1 MAAVFRQALR
11 AEWVKARS
19 DRGTAWLLATL
30 VTLSVA
36 VSAASVAAARC
47 PAAGCGQDPA
57 RISLTGV
64 YLGQVV
70 AALAGVLVIG
80 GEYGTGMIRLTLA
93 AVPRR
98 GRLLAAKAVV
108 VAALVLAASAV
119 AVGASMLAGRLILP
133 GHGFTSASGFDLAS
147 AAMWR
152 ASLFGAADLTLIA
165 LLGLGVAAAVRDSAV
180 ATGVTL
186 GVLYLF
192 PVAAGL
198 VQDPA
203 LQRHLEQVGP
213 LAASM
218 DSLATTGL
226 STLPLSPWQGLGVV
240 ALWAAGALILGGTVL
255 RVRDA

>member
-1 MAAVFRQALR
+1 MRRALR

-19 DRGTAWLLATL
+19 DRGTAWLLAAL
-30 VTLSVA
+30 VTLGVV
-36 VSAASVAAARC
+36 VSAVSVAAARC

-80 GEYGTGMIRLTLA
+80 GEYGTGMIRVTLA

-98 GRLLAAKAVV
+98 GRLLAAKAIV
-108 VAALVLAASAV
+108 VAGLVLAASAL

-133 GHGFTSASGFDLAS
+133 GHGFTPASGFDLAG
-147 AAMWR
+147 AGWWR
-152 ASLFGAADLTLIA
+152 ASLCGAADITLIA
-165 LLGLGVAAAVRDSAV
+165 LLGLGVAAAARDSAA

-186 GVLYLF
+186 GILYLF

-198 VQDPA
+198 LVGDPTP
-203 LQRHLEQVGP
+203 QRRLEQISP
-213 LAASM
+213 LTAGL
-218 DSLATTGL
+218 DSQSTTGL
-226 STLPLSPWQGLGVV
+226 QALPLSPWQGLGVV
-240 ALWAAGALILGGTVL
+240 ALWAAAALIFGGVVL
-255 RVRDA
+255 RLRDA

>member
-1 MAAVFRQALR
+1 MRRALR
-11 AEWVKARS
+11 AEWVKAMS
-19 DRGTAWLLATL
+19 DRGTAWLLAAL

-36 VSAASVAAARC
+36 VSVLSVAAARC

-80 GEYGTGMIRLTLA
+80 GEYGTGMIRVTLA

-98 GRLLAAKAVV
+98 GRLLAAKAIV
-108 VAALVLAASAV
+108 VAALVLAASAL

-133 GHGFTSASGFDLAS
+133 GHGFTPASGFSLA
-147 AAMWR
+147 AAGWWR
-152 ASLFGAADLTLIA
+152 ASLCGAADITLIA
-165 LLGLGVAAAVRDSAV
+165 LLGLGIAAAVRDSAA
-180 ATGVTL
+180 ATGITL

-203 LQRHLEQVGP
+203 LQRHLQQIGP
-213 LAASM
+213 LAAGL
-218 DSLATTGL
+218 DSQATAGL

-240 ALWAAGALILGGTVL
+240 ALWAAGALILGVVVL
-255 RVRDA
+255 RQRDA